1 MSDGKTE
8 IAVEPLFE
16 LDRKARQAFLAHRQ
30 DRAVRTLDT
39 LGDVGDQPPLRL
51 ISGGLLVL
59 GLLRRDPRM
68 VRAGARMLLAHELAT
83 AAKNRIKHRIDRS
96 RPRSATG
103 PDGHKP
109 APGHDH
115 SKEETSFP
123 SGHAAGSMAVALAFA
138 AEYPQYRAA
147 GIATSGAI
155 GLSRIPTCAHY
166 PSDVAAGWAIGAAA
180 QAVIGLAWRVLLKVA
195 PKNGLISKLSGRS

>member
-1 MSDGKTE
+1 MKQAKRE
-8 IAVEPLFE
+8 AVEPLFE
-16 LDRKARQAFLAHRQ
+16 FDRKARQAFLAHRQ
-30 DRAVRTLDT
+30 DRVVRTLDT

-59 GLLRRDPRM
+59 GVVRRDARM

-83 AAKNRIKHRIDRS
+83 AAKNRVKHRIDRS

-103 PDGHKP
+103 MNGHVPK
-109 APGHDH
+109 PGHDH

-147 GIATSGAI
+147 GIAAAGAI

-166 PSDVAAGWAIGAAA
+166 PSDVAAGWAIGATA
-180 QAVIGLAWRVLLKVA
+180 QAVVGLAWRVLLNVV
-195 PKNGLISKLSGRS
+195 PQNGLMRKLFRRS

>member
-8 IAVEPLFE
+8 GAVEPLFE
-16 LDRKARQAFLAHRQ
+16 FDRKARRAFLAHRGNRVV
-30 DRAVRTLDT
+30 RALDT
-39 LGDVGDQPPLRL
+39 LGDAGDQPPLRL

-59 GLLRRDPRM
+59 GLLRRDARM
-68 VRAGARMLLAHELAT
+68 MRAGARMLLAHELAT

-103 PDGHKP
+103 LDAHKP
-109 APGHDH
+109 RRGHDH

-147 GIATSGAI
+147 TLATSGAI

-180 QAVIGLAWRVLLKVA
+180 QAAVGLVWRLLFK
-195 PKNGLISKLSGRS
+195 R

>member
-8 IAVEPLFE
+8 SAAEPLFE
-16 LDRKARQAFLAHRQ
+16 FDRKARKAFLRYRHKP
-30 DRAVRTLDT
+30 AVKALDT
-39 LGDVGDQPPLRL
+39 LGDIGDQPPLRM

-59 GLLRRDPRM
+59 GLLRRDARM

-83 AAKNRIKHRIDRS
+83 AAKNRVKHRIDRS

-103 PDGHKP
+103 SDGHKP
-109 APGHDH
+109 KPGNDR

-123 SGHAAGSMAVALAFA
+123 SGHAAGSMAVASAFA
-138 AEYPQYRAA
+138 AEYPEYRAA
-147 GIATSGAI
+147 ALATSAAI

-166 PSDVAAGWAIGAAA
+166 PSDIAAGWAIGAVADAA
-180 QAVIGLAWRVLLKVA
+180 VGLAWRGILRLLAA
-195 PKNGLISKLSGRS
+195 PSAKDQC